1 MLNKQY
7 GMPLKSLAV
16 AVMALCLLLSM
27 SLGASAAGSDVT
39 VYVDGNKLAQSG
51 LMLNGATLVPM
62 RAIFE
67 ALGAEVKWDGATRT
81 VTANKES
88 TEIRLTLGQA
98 NAYVNGELKT
108 LSTPAA
114 SIDGATMV
122 PLRFIGEALGAEV
135 KWEGASKT
143 VRVNR
148 KEGASTAQAIK
159 IDELVV
165 SPRRALRT
173 DETLTVQ
180 MRGEKGCKAVFDIV
194 GLKNG
199 IPMHED
205 SEGVYSGSLTI
216 LKDMKISDAVLIGR
230 LSKDGKEG
238 SKEASSTVTINS
250 RSASR
255 RSGTS
260 SQEKINDVIDSVH
273 PADKAEVRALKN
285 IKVNFINNI
294 GKGSVRLFFDNKEV
308 TGSCTYA
315 DKSIS
320 FTPTDK
326 VAAGKHQAKVSG
338 TDNEGKKIDYSWE
351 FTTKNSSVAGT
362 ESHSI
367 TLTVPSENEKIGASL
382 HLVGTTTPGATVKFE
397 IVHKLSIIGGLG
409 VKDVKRLEV
418 IANSDGQFDTQVNM
432 SDVTSGAA
440 ITVNGEV
447 YVDGTKVASITRNA
461 VRE

>member
-1 MLNKQY
+1 MLFTFFSSFKEL
-7 GMPLKSLAV
+7 LK
-16 AVMALCLLLSM
+16 
-27 SLGASAAGSDVT
+27 
-39 VYVDGNKLAQSG
+39 
-51 LMLNGATLVPM
+51 
-62 RAIFE
+62 
-67 ALGAEVKWDGATRT
+67 
-81 VTANKES
+81 
-88 TEIRLTLGQA
+88 
-98 NAYVNGELKT
+98 
-108 LSTPAA
+108 
-114 SIDGATMV
+114 
-122 PLRFIGEALGAEV
+122 
-135 KWEGASKT
+135 
-143 VRVNR
+143 
-148 KEGASTAQAIK
+148 
-159 IDELVV
+159 
-165 SPRRALRT
+165 
-173 DETLTVQ
+173 
-180 MRGEKGCKAVFDIV
+180 
-194 GLKNG
+194 
-199 IPMHED
+199 
-205 SEGVYSGSLTI
+205 
-216 LKDMKISDAVLIGR
+216 
-230 LSKDGKEG
+230 
-238 SKEASSTVTINS
+238 
-250 RSASR
+250 
-255 RSGTS
+255 
-260 SQEKINDVIDSVH
+260 
-273 PADKAEVRALKN
+273 
-285 IKVNFINNI
+285 
-294 GKGSVRLFFDNKEV
+294 V